1 MNKEELVICRVI
13 EVHPNSVD
21 VEIIEEGVEKK
32 AGIIPITEI
41 SRAWIRDVKKF
52 IKKGDLV
59 VARVV
64 STEGTFV
71 TLSLRKVSDFEKERK
86 MKEYRDEIAA
96 KRILMNIAKEAKVNY
111 EKIEKKLKEEF
122 GSLTEALKSLEKN
135 LDEFEKLNLPK
146 NFLELLHKKVCSERK
161 RYLIKGLLEIHTFEP
176 DGIDEIKKALKKLK
190 NVEVKYTSPKFMLV
204 FQTTDPKKGKKY
216 LVKKMEEIINEFKR
230 HGGFGSY
237 ELLE

>member
-1 MNKEELVICRVI
+1 MKKEELVVCRVVEI
-13 EVHPNSVD
+13 HPNSVN
-21 VEIIEEGVEKK
+21 VEIVEEGVEKR

-86 MKEYRDEIAA
+86 MKEYREEITA
-96 KRILMNIAKEAKVNY
+96 KRILMNIAKEAKVNP

-122 GSLTEALKSLEKN
+122 GSLAEALKSLEKN
-135 LDEFEKLNLPK
+135 LEEFEKLNLPK
-146 NFLELLHKKVCSERK
+146 NFLELLQKKVCSERK
-161 RYLIKGLLEIHTFEP
+161 RYLIKGLLEIHTFKP
-176 DGIDEIKKALKKLK
+176 DGIEEIKKALKRLK
-190 NVEVKYTSPKFMLV
+190 NVEVKYISPKFMLV
-204 FQTTDPKKGKKY
+204 FQTTDPKKGKRY
-216 LVKKMEEIINEFKR
+216 LAKKMEEIVSEFKR